1 VDPLTDAL
9 AISGVKGA
17 LSTRVEAGG
26 RWAVALDDFPGAA
39 LHAVTAGSAWLT
51 VAGREP
57 VELAAGDVVLLP
69 AGIPHGLTDDPT
81 DAGGTGRGRCEHVVA
96 RGRGTG
102 EVISL
107 GSQPATTRIVTIHY
121 DCDPAALTQILTLL
135 PGLVHVRAEAGTP
148 GLTDTVRMLAREL
161 AHPQLATS
169 AVLKSLVDIVL
180 VQMLRAWLAVNPPE
194 CFGTWLGA
202 LYDPVIGKALRHLH
216 ENPAIPWTTSTLA
229 EAISVSRATLARR
242 FPAATGYTPAAYLA
256 NWRMDL
262 AAVQLRDSHAS
273 LETIAEAV
281 GYGSVPA
288 FTRAFTR
295 AHGRTPGRY
304 RSEARSRG
312 GTAFRLETPAPSSL
326 TVSQRPR
333 GRSGR
338 R

>member
-9 AISGVKGA
+9 AISGVKGV

-26 RWAVALDDFPGAA
+26 RWAVALGDHLGAA
-39 LHAVTAGSAWLT
+39 LHVVTAGSAWLT
-51 VAGREP
+51 VTDREP

-69 AGIPHGLTDDPT
+69 ADTPHGLTDDPS
-81 DAGGTGRGRCEHVVA
+81 GTAGRGRCEHVAA
-96 RGRGTG
+96 RGRGAG

-107 GSQPATTRIVTIHY
+107 GSRPATTRIVTIHY

-135 PGLVHVRAEAGTP
+135 PGLVHVRAETGTP
-148 GLTDTVRMLAREL
+148 GLTDAVRMLAREL
-161 AHPQLATS
+161 ADPQLATS

-180 VQMLRAWLAVNPPE
+180 VQMLRAWLAVSPPE

-216 ENPAIPWTTSTLA
+216 ANPAVPWTTSTLA
-229 EAISVSRATLARR
+229 EAIPVSRATLARR
-242 FPAATGYTPAAYLA
+242 FPAATGSTPAAYLA
-256 NWRMDL
+256 TWRMDL
-262 AAVQLRDSHAS
+262 AAVRLRDSHDS

-304 RSEARSRG
+304 RGEARGRG
-312 GTAFRLETPAPSSL
+312 GTAFRLGDPAPSLFGSESFL
-326 TVSQRPR
+326 LER
-333 GRSGR
+333 
-338 R
+338 

>member
-26 RWAVALDDFPGAA
+26 RWAIALDDYPGAA

-69 AGIPHGLTDDPT
+69 AGTPHGLTDDPT
-81 DAGGTGRGRCEHVVA
+81 DTGGTGRGRCAHVAA

-102 EVISL
+102 EVINL

-121 DCDPAALTQILTLL
+121 DSDPAALTQILTVL

-148 GLTDTVRMLAREL
+148 GLADAVRMLAREL
-161 AHPQLATS
+161 AHPQLATP
-169 AVLKSLVDIVL
+169 AVLKSLVDILL
-180 VQMLRAWLAVNPPE
+180 VQMLRAWLAVSPPE

-216 ENPAIPWTTSTLA
+216 ANPAIPWTTSMLA

-262 AAVQLRDSHAS
+262 AAVRLRDSHDS

-288 FTRAFTR
+288 FTRAFAR
-295 AHGRTPGRY
+295 AHGHTPGRY
-304 RSEARSRG
+304 RDETRSHS
-312 GTAFRLETPAPSSL
+312 GTTFRLETPAPSSL
-326 TVSQRPR
+326 MIS
-333 GRSGR
+333 
-338 R
+338 

>member
-1 VDPLTDAL
+1 MDPLADAL

-26 RWAVALDDFPGAA
+26 RWAIALDDYPGTA
-39 LHAVTAGSAWLT
+39 LHAVTAGRAWLT

-69 AGIPHGLTDDPT
+69 SDTPHGLTDAPASRRD
-81 DAGGTGRGRCEHVVA
+81 RCERVVA

-107 GSQPATTRIVTIHY
+107 GAQPATTRIVTIHY
-121 DCDPAALTQILTLL
+121 DSDPAALTQILTVL

-161 AHPQLATS
+161 AQPPLATS
-169 AVLKSLVDIVL
+169 AVLKSLIDIVL
-180 VQMLRAWLAVNPPE
+180 VQLLRAWLAVHPPE

-202 LYDPVIGKALRHLH
+202 LYGPVIGQALQHLH
-216 ENPAIPWTTSTLA
+216 ADPAIPWTTSMLA
-229 EAISVSRATLARR
+229 DAISVSRATLARR
-242 FPAATGYTPAAYLA
+242 FPAATGYTPAASLA

-262 AAVQLRDSHAS
+262 AAVRLRASHDS

-304 RSEARSRG
+304 RSETRG
-312 GTAFRLETPAPSSL
+312 HSGTAFRVETPASSSL
-326 TVSQRPR
+326 AIS
-333 GRSGR
+333 
-338 R
+338 